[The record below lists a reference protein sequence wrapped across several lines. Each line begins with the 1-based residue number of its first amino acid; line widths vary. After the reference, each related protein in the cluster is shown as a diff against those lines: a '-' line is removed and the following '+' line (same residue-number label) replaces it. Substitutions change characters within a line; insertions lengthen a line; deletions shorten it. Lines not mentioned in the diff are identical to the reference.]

1 MVHVVCSFNSFT
13 SHKLAEQNDF
23 FTNDIR
29 QLSLKWFW
37 LSIIITEHQKQSKT
51 PKQPFLL
58 LMLYDVQYLWSKLF
72 LNDIFHHLN
81 QLTKKLQGRDKS
93 IMGLEELP
101 AFQNSDDE
109 WLLGGAENQLPLDL
123 KISASQ

>member
-72 LNDIFHHLN
+72 LSDIFHHLN
-81 QLTKKLQGRDKS
+81 QLTKKNRAGIKVS
-93 IMGLEELP
+93 
-101 AFQNSDDE
+101 
-109 WLLGGAENQLPLDL
+109 WDL
-123 KISASQ
+123 KNSLHFKIVMMSGF